1 MKYTKKPFTK
11 LHHVETTQN
20 DDGTVTVEAHLMHH
34 PPMPKG
40 KDGKDMPGMAMPY
53 AMERDYPNKKFT
65 MTADDPEE
73 AGEHVQAIH
82 EAHQHEK
89 GGKRGRKVED
99 DADESERVP
108 AGHADDETEN
118 D

>member
-11 LHHVETTQN
+11 LHHVETHPN
-20 DDGTVTVEAHLMHH
+20 DDGTVTVEAHLMHN
-34 PPMPKG
+34 PPAA
-40 KDGKDMPGMAMPY
+40 DGKKVEHMVAPMG
-53 AMERDYPNKKFT
+53 DYPNKKFT
-65 MTADDPEE
+65 MTADDGEE

-99 DADESERVP
+99 DTDESERVP